1 MSLKTGCACVHACA
15 WTKLNAQEMHG
26 NEVRGILQKKFRSQ
40 SFSGVEES
48 YTRQR
53 PFTPLWRV
61 RADAVVVKSAVP
73 NLPQTSKTSKRSC
86 VWTKGRLSCPE
97 RAACPSFHCWCI
109 EWNGTKR
116 KSKNDTV
123 ANVSNFHFLT
133 ANIFSM
139 LLFKWQQTLG
149 LSHTNNLCHCYCC

>member
-1 MSLKTGCACVHACA
+1 MSLETGCACVHACA

-73 NLPQTSKTSKRSC
+73 NPPQTSKRPNALVSEL
-86 VWTKGRLSCPE
+86 KGGSAVLKELRVPAFITGVL
-97 RAACPSFHCWCI
+97 
-109 EWNGTKR
+109 NGMGR
-116 KSKNDTV
+116 KEKAKMTQLQM
-123 ANVSNFHFLT
+123 FPTFT
-133 ANIFSM
+133 FFQQIFSP
-139 LLFKWQQTLG
+139 
-149 LSHTNNLCHCYCC
+149 CYFLNDKKPSV